1 MIWKN
6 VPSIPNLEVSD
17 TGLVRTFHHGWN
29 RTVIKKMREDKDGY
43 LIVSVVLADKRET
56 TRRVHRLVAETF
68 IANPDNLPIVNHLD
82 GDKQNN
88 HVSNLEWTTV
98 SGNTKHGYD
107 VLGVKSAAAQKVLL
121 YINDKPFSTY
131 DTVWQLAEQLGVN
144 RNLIKR
150 NNKSINELFKV
161 EYVSQ
166 DFEHEYHNKDVF
178 NNGFRL
184 DLHQRYFK
192 TDNKYFCGLKA
203 VREHF
208 NLKVTMGTMR
218 GYVANKYINI
228 KAKNNMKVR
237 IDTITCGEYLDVM
250 NLINW

>member
-6 VPSIPNLEVSD
+6 VPSIPNLEVSN

-43 LIVSVVLADKRET
+43 LLVSVVLADKRET
-56 TRRVHRLVAETF
+56 TRRVHRLVAQTF

-107 VLGVKSAAAQKVLL
+107 VLGVKSGTAQKVLL
-121 YINDKPFSTY
+121 YINDKPFSIY
-131 DTVWQLAEQLGVN
+131 DTVRQLAEQLGVN
-144 RNLIKR
+144 KGLIKR
-150 NNKSINELFKV
+150 IDKSTDGLFKA
-161 EYVSQ
+161 EHVSQ
-166 DFEHEYHNKDVF
+166 DFEYEYHNKAIF
-178 NNGFRL
+178 KNGFRL
-184 DLHQRYFK
+184 NSRKRYFK
-192 TDNKYFCGLKA
+192 TDNKYFCGLEA

-208 NLKVTMGTMR
+208 NLKVSMSSMR
-218 GYVANKYINI
+218 RYVVDKYINI

-237 IDTITCGEYLDVM
+237 IDTITCGEYLEVM

>member
-6 VPSIPNLEVSD
+6 LPDIPNLEVSN

-29 RTVIKKMREDKDGY
+29 KTVIKKMREDKDGY
-43 LIVSVVLADKRET
+43 LMVSVVLADKRET
-56 TRRVHRLVAETF
+56 TRKVHRLVAQTF
-68 IANPDNLPIVNHLD
+68 IENPDNLPIVNHLD

-121 YINDKPFSTY
+121 YINNKPFSTY
-131 DTVWQLAEQLGVN
+131 DTVRELAEQLGVN

-150 NNKSINELFKV
+150 IDKSFDGLFKA

-166 DFEHEYHNKDVF
+166 DFKHEHHNKDIF

-184 DLHQRYFK
+184 NSRKRYFK
-192 TDNKYFCGLKA
+192 ADNKYFCGLEE
-203 VREHF
+203 VREYF
-208 NLKVTMGTMR
+208 DLKVSMGTMR
-218 GYVANKYINI
+218 VYVADKYINI
-228 KAKNNMKVR
+228 KAKNNMKVK